1 MDELLVTLSSLISH
15 TGQMGVP
22 LLAVL
27 AHHTAVIEGVF
38 SEEALRVV
46 VAVDVNLSQSIM
58 GSRFLTALVNASLQ
72 PRQKQLQSVIQI
84 KTVNFGPTAKSDQ
97 RPYKCTLHSKVW
109 GSVILFTVFLIKSLM
124 ISKAKF
130 ICSVRRLAAQ
140 NFGIEIYI

>member
-1 MDELLVTLSSLISH
+1 MVTLSSLISH

-58 GSRFLTALVNASLQ
+58 GSRFLTALVNAGLQ

-84 KTVNFGPTAKSDQ
+84 KTVNFGPTAKISQ
-97 RPYKCTLHSKVW
+97 IRPTST
-109 GSVILFTVFLIKSLM
+109 I
-124 ISKAKF
+124 
-130 ICSVRRLAAQ
+130 
-140 NFGIEIYI
+140 